1 MFKKLIY
8 IFCFTF
14 WLIPKL
20 SAQENFLEVIK
31 HTNVIYDFSYEFD
44 HQFKH
49 YLPAEVDVS
58 FMDSIT
64 IYKWDAVQNSYTES
78 KRLRYKY
85 NDSRKCYSVE
95 VIDLNNYTI
104 IKKAIM
110 EMQGYSP
117 TKLSYYKLAYSET
130 NPYYT
135 IVYDLSTPITTFY
148 QEQGFIEHHTN
159 YQKNEIWKVFRN
171 GDVGIRGGYANT
183 DWFKD
188 SISRATYHHSES
200 YNAHN
205 DDGNFY
211 EKQFYNIRNFD
222 DNNVVSKHGS
232 GYYFGENIDYIAIDS
247 NTNSNYS
254 IAYKQNNYW
263 ILNDSLKKEFRN
275 VYANIYIDNYIKL
288 YENWDYQYTDTMLF
302 GYLYKRKFFYYAHQN
317 KPSVLDIYQKSD
329 NKYGSYFYAGA
340 TIIPTTL
347 LNNFVADELDSI
359 CPQYS
364 IYNPIDIATPSRIM
378 HSLADVNVRYIGE
391 TIDFPRDKEFDDNE
405 REIIAAYKVVMHYT
419 NIGSLVGT
427 DKVEKQSE
435 FTLYPNP
442 VNTALHL
449 EFPNTENRTLEII
462 NLNGTIVAS
471 ANISNRSTQINAGR
485 LPPGLYVARIRTEAG
500 EISNKKFVKQ

>member
-14 WLIPKL
+14 WLVPKL

-31 HTNVIYDFSYEFD
+31 HTSVIYDFSYELD

-64 IYKWDAVQNSYTES
+64 IYKWDVVQNSYTES

-85 NDSRKCYSVE
+85 NDLRKCYSVE

-110 EMQGYSP
+110 EMQGYRP
-117 TKLSYYKLAYSET
+117 TKLSYYELAYSET
-130 NPYYT
+130 NPYYA

-148 QEQGFIEHHTN
+148 QENGLIEHHTN

-171 GDVGIRGGYANT
+171 GDVGIHGGYANS

-188 SISRATYHHSES
+188 SISRSTYHHSES
-200 YNAHN
+200 YNAQN
-205 DDGNFY
+205 YDGNFY
-211 EKQFYNIRNFD
+211 ERQFYNIRNFD
-222 DNNVVSKHGS
+222 DNSVVSKHGS
-232 GYYFGENIDYIAIDS
+232 GHYLRENIDYIAIDS
-247 NTNSNYS
+247 NSNSNYS

-275 VYANIYIDNYIKL
+275 IYANLYIDNYIKL
-288 YENWDYQYTDTMLF
+288 DENWDYQYTDTMLF

-317 KPSVLDIYQKSD
+317 KPSVLDIYQKFD

-340 TIIPTTL
+340 TVIPTTL
-347 LNNFVADELDSI
+347 LNNFVANELDSL

-378 HSLADVNVRYIGE
+378 HSLAGVNVRYIGE

-405 REIIAAYKVVMHYT
+405 QEIIAEYKVVMHYT
-419 NIGSLVGT
+419 NIGSLAGNQEV
-427 DKVEKQSE
+427 KKNVQISV
-435 FTLYPNP
+435 YPNP
-442 VNTALHL
+442 VNNMLHIEL
-449 EFPNTENRTLEII
+449 PNTETRLIEIV
-462 NLNGTIVAS
+462 NLSGAIVAS
-471 ANISNRSTQINAGR
+471 QNTTSSNEQINVGY
-485 LPPGLYVARIRTEAG
+485 LSSGLYVLRCVNTNG
-500 EISNKKFVKQ
+500 EITNTKFMKQ